1 MDWRNLYLPCLF
13 LRWVWDVGMNLK
25 TQKVLFGSDSQSLW
39 PVSQGRAL
47 TYSSSEGCTVWDME
61 GHREASKPP
70 PPIYTQHR
78 LSDFLVN
85 ECGNILKTMTA
96 DSAFHYITLQREK
109 GLCCRASSLWLVG
122 TNALGKVDY
131 RENVWVLSCL
141 SQQNQNWGGHMP
153 SRYVLPSLHDLRDSP
168 KPYHTVSQYHHPG
181 EHAFTTWTFGEHL
194 APML

>member
-1 MDWRNLYLPCLF
+1 MWAWIWKLKRYYLGLTPKACGLWVKGVPWRIQVPRVAEF
-13 LRWVWDVGMNLK
+13 ETWKG
-25 TQKVLFGSDSQSLW
+25 T
-39 PVSQGRAL
+39 GRHL
-47 TYSSSEGCTVWDME
+47 SPLS
-61 GHREASKPP
+61 
-70 PPIYTQHR
+70 PIYTQHR
-78 LSDFLVN
+78 LSVFLVN

-131 RENVWVLSCL
+131 RENMWVLSCL

-168 KPYHTVSQYHHPG
+168 KPYYTVSQYHHPG